1 MLKIKKNIEALLL
14 LAIPL
19 LVTPILFLLNCR
31 EYWLSALF
39 FVLSVISV
47 TLLQTLS
54 LKFFKNIIP
63 AIAGGT
69 LVKIVLLTI
78 IVFIAASNNDLNHTR
93 MISSFVLAF
102 IIAKIYEIRTLN
114 YLTSS
119 KIAQQESKQC

>member
-93 MISSFVLAF
+93 MIISFVLAF

-114 YLTSS
+114 YLTNS